1 MERIFSCI
9 HHSCLQKIRVKIIE
23 LFLNE
28 AKKIFITLLI
38 LDVVMIIAS
47 FPLNGFNLTLFL
59 GILLGNI
66 YTILNFALL
75 ATIVKNAVERN
86 VKAAKRYMRTHYF
99 IRYMIMGIIFALA
112 FISPMINGWCVVLSV
127 LAPKITYTSIGI
139 YKSIFNKGGG
149 KIEH

>member
-9 HHSCLQKIRVKIIE
+9 HYYCLQKIRVKIIE

-28 AKKIFITLLI
+28 AKKVFITLLV

-75 ATIVKNAVERN
+75 GTIVKNAVERN
-86 VKAAKRYMRTHYF
+86 VSAAKRYIRTHYF
-99 IRYMIMGIIFALA
+99 IRYMIMGSVFALS
-112 FISPMINGWCVVLSV
+112 FISPIINGWCVVVSV

-139 YKSIFNKGGG
+139 YKSIFDKGGG
-149 KIEH
+149 KN